1 MNVIEAIR
9 TKRAVRAYRDDP
21 VPDDVARTIL
31 HAGRRAQSAK
41 NDQPWHFLVIRERAT
56 LRALAATSP
65 NLAYIAGAP
74 LCVALVTPLPSEKQ
88 TILFDAGQAA
98 ACMQLAAWELGV
110 VSCLGTVYELEKAR
124 TLLGFPPRP
133 APAPRGRLRLPRG
146 RGLPAAR
153 GPQGRPPPT
162 RRRRALGALVRLR
175 PPAATARVS

>member
-1 MNVIEAIR
+1 MNVLEAIR
-9 TKRAVRAYRDDP
+9 TKRAVRNYRDDP
-21 VPDDVARTIL
+21 VPDDALRTIL

-74 LCVALVTPLPSEKQ
+74 LCVALVTPLPSQKQ

-124 TLLGFPPRP
+124 ALLGFPRDRHLHLVVAFGYPGPEDAQPR
-133 APAPRGRLRLPRG
+133 AGRRGG
-146 RGLPAAR
+146 RRQLDDV
-153 GPQGRPPPT
+153 
-162 RRRRALGALVRLR
+162 VRWER
-175 PPAATARVS
+175 W

>member
-1 MNVIEAIR
+1 MNVIDAIR
-9 TKRAVRAYRDDP
+9 TKRAVRTYRDEAL
-21 VPDDVARTIL
+21 PDEVVHAIL

-56 LRALAATSP
+56 LKALAGTSP
-65 NLAYIAGAP
+65 NLAYIAGAT

-124 TLLGFPPRP
+124 ALLGFPLDRHLHLVVAFGYP
-133 APAPRGRLRLPRG
+133 
-146 RGLPAAR
+146 LPADAEPR
-153 GPQGRPPPT
+153 AGRKGG
-162 RRRRALGALVRLR
+162 RRRLDDIVRWER
-175 PPAATARVS
+175 W

>member
-1 MNVIEAIR
+1 MNVLEAIR

-21 VPDDVARTIL
+21 VPDEVVRTIL

-65 NLAYIAGAP
+65 NLAFIAGAP

-124 TLLGFPPRP
+124 TLLGFPRNRHLHLVVAFGYPRP
-133 APAPRGRLRLPRG
+133 EDAQPRAGRREG
-146 RGLPAAR
+146 
-153 GPQGRPPPT
+153 
-162 RRRRALGALVRLR
+162 RRRLDDVVRWER
-175 PPAATARVS
+175 W